1 MRNRYFINIDAE
13 IADLDVFLGKAEL
26 FRSSF
31 PVLAVSLC
39 HRPRDIKYLP
49 IAICA
54 LLDGVLYRFYQR
66 QHMYISFE
74 SVSPVP
80 GS

>member
-1 MRNRYFINIDAE
+1 M
-13 IADLDVFLGKAEL
+13 ADLDVFLGKAEL

-31 PVLAVSLC
+31 PVLADSLC
-39 HRPRDIKYLP
+39 HRPRDITYLP
-49 IAICA
+49 IAIST
-54 LLDGVLYRFYQR
+54 LLNGVLYRFYQR

-74 SVSPVP
+74 TGSPVP